1 MNLYGYVRTSRRARP
16 DAPGMNPETQERL
29 LLADGVPS
37 AGIYRDVAVSG
48 AAAPTSRPGWSALD
62 AAFDRHDILVV
73 AAIDRI
79 GRDYLDVVT
88 TLMDLRKRGV
98 RIRSLSDS
106 ERDWTKYLE
115 APNGGAEAFIG
126 DIVLLVV
133 AWCAEKELQEISRR
147 TKAGLAR
154 ARATGTK
161 LGRPPALDDEAVSV
175 ARALRSRKWGYR
187 RIGQALGVSRNTVR
201 KHLREDGGNHE

>member
-1 MNLYGYVRTSRRARP
+1 MTTVYGYVRTSRRARP

-133 AWCAEKELQEISRR
+133 
-147 TKAGLAR
+147 
-154 ARATGTK
+154 
-161 LGRPPALDDEAVSV
+161 PALDDEAVSV

-201 KHLREDGGNHE
+201 KYLREDGGNHE